1 MPLVFGASSDS
12 SNLDIP
18 TSLLFNRGHDNK
30 LTFTPSS
37 AGATAER
44 QKFTISCW
52 VKRCNLGDAATQYLW
67 EMGGTDG
74 ATTRI
79 ICRFDSNDNLN
90 VNDSSTAF
98 RITGRKFR
106 DVSAWY
112 HIVVAFDTTQG
123 TAGDRIKVYVNG
135 VQETV
140 FSTSNNPSQNDQKG
154 FSHNSIHTIGRS
166 SVDDTLSFD
175 GYMANF
181 DAVGGAQL
189 TPSNFGKTDTNGQ
202 WIPIKYT
209 GSFGTNGF
217 KLEFKQTGTSANSSG
232 IGADTSGNDNHFA
245 IGGDPNFTSS
255 KIVPDTPTNNWANL
269 NGVGATDSQGS
280 TGTLSSGN
288 LVMGTG
294 HKAQGLTIDNIMLD
308 GGKWYFE
315 VLLVTSSSLNT
326 TIGFRN
332 SDNGDDTPSI
342 EIEND
347 GQIKKNGSNQGSTDT
362 AFSNGMVVGV
372 LLDWSGAPS
381 DRKITFET
389 NNSAHSEG
397 QQTFSTGSQ
406 GYHYHGRET
415 GSGATH
421 IYNFGQNGAFF
432 GNLSAGNNADG
443 NGLGNFKYAVP
454 SNHFAICSKN
464 LATEV

>member
-1 MPLVFGASSDS
+1 MATIFGASSDS

-30 LTFTPSS
+30 LTFTPGS

-44 QKFTISCW
+44 QKFTVSCW
-52 VKRCNLGDAATQYLW
+52 IKRCNLGSTATQYIW
-67 EMGGTDG
+67 EMGG
-74 ATTRI
+74 
-79 ICRFDSNDNLN
+79 NDNAN
-90 VNDSSTAF
+90 ERIFARFQADDSLRVGDSGTVF
-98 RITGRKFR
+98 RETGRKFR

-112 HIVVAFDTTQG
+112 HIVVAFDTTDG
-123 TAGDRIKVYVNG
+123 TAGNRVKVYVNG

-140 FSTSNNPSQNDQKG
+140 FATSNNPSQNDQKG
-154 FSHNSIHTIGRS
+154 FSHNSVHTIGRS
-166 SVDDTLSFD
+166 GVDDTLSFD

-181 DAVGGAQL
+181 DAVGGAQI

-217 KLEFKQTGTSANSSG
+217 KLEFKGTGTSADSSG
-232 IGADTSGNDNHFA
+232 MGADTSGNDNHFA
-245 IGGDPNFTSS
+245 IGGDPNFTAV
-255 KIVPDTPTNNWANL
+255 KIMPDTPTNNWANL
-269 NGVGATDSQGS
+269 NGQGATDSQGA

-288 LVMGTG
+288 LVMGTNQ
-294 HKAQGLTIDNIMLD
+294 KAQGLTIDNIMLD

-315 VLLVTSSSLNT
+315 VYLVTSSSLNT

-347 GQIKKNGSNQGSTDT
+347 GQIKKDSSNVGSTDT

-372 LLDWSGAPS
+372 ILDWSNPAS
-381 DRKITFET
+381 RKITFET

-397 QQTFSTGSQ
+397 QQTFSVGSQ
-406 GYHYHGRET
+406 GYHFHGRET
-415 GSGATH
+415 GSGSTH

>member
-1 MPLVFGASSDS
+1 MATVFGASSDS

-18 TSLLFNRGHDNK
+18 TSLLFNKGHDNK
-30 LTFTPSS
+30 LSFTPSS
-37 AGATAER
+37 AVIAER
-44 QKFTISCW
+44 RTFTISCW
-52 VKRCNLGDAATQYLW
+52 IKRCNLGASAVQYLW
-67 EMGGTDG
+67 EMGG
-74 ATTRI
+74 
-79 ICRFDSNDNLN
+79 NDNA
-90 VNDSSTAF
+90 NDRIFARFQADDSLRVGDSGTVF
-98 RITGRKFR
+98 RETGRKFR

-112 HIVVAFDTTQG
+112 HIVVAFDTTDG
-123 TAGDRIKVYVNG
+123 TAGNRVKVYVNG

-140 FSTSNNPSQNDQKG
+140 FATSNNPGQNDQKG
-154 FSHNSIHTIGRS
+154 FSDDSVHTIGRS
-166 SVDDTLSFD
+166 GVDNTLSFD

-217 KLEFKQTGTSANSSG
+217 KLEFKGTGTSADSSG
-232 IGADTSGNDNHFA
+232 MGADTSGNDNHFA
-245 IGGDPNFTSS
+245 IGGDPNFTAV
-255 KIVPDTPTNNWANL
+255 KIMPDTPTNNWANL
-269 NGVGATDSQGS
+269 NGQGATDSQGA
-280 TGTLSSGN
+280 TGTISSGN
-288 LVMGTG
+288 LVMGTNQ
-294 HKAQGLTIDNIMLD
+294 KVQGLTIDNVMLD

-347 GQIKKNGSNQGSTDT
+347 GQIKKNSSNVGSTDT

-372 LLDWSGAPS
+372 LLDWSNTAS
-381 DRKITFET
+381 RKISFET

-397 QQTFSTGSQ
+397 QQTFSVGGQ
-406 GYHYHGRET
+406 GFHYHGRES
-415 GSGATH
+415 GSGSTH